1 MHLSRISGHI
11 SISFLNKY
19 LSFTFACGYSLVK
32 VHRLLI
38 EVASLVVEHRLQG
51 TQVSVV
57 VMHRLGCP
65 TAGGIFLD

>member
-1 MHLSRISGHI
+1 MGSSLWGGKESDMTDRLS
-11 SISFLNKY
+11 
-19 LSFTFACGYSLVK
+19 TAK

-51 TQVSVV
+51 TQASVV
-57 VMHRLGCP
+57 VVHRLGGP